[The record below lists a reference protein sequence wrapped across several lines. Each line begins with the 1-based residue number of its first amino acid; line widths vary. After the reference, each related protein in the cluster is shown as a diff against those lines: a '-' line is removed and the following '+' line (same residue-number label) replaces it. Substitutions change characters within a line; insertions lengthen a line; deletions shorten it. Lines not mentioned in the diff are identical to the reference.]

1 MTSPLLFNEL
11 LDGLRREGF
20 SVGTDQ
26 YLRMHALFER
36 HADASPDELKTLL
49 CPIFAMSEA
58 EQERFHVAY
67 NEFFATQSVPRQT
80 IARRLTVIGQKLPE
94 TGKRRK
100 TIRWRWFLAIV
111 MSIVAVG
118 VAVLSFWP
126 DTPAQTST
134 EEVSTNTVAVPDNPP
149 VEPSGPLPSPRPPWV
164 LIAGSFAFALFAA
177 EVART
182 LLRWLRQR
190 EHQAKGRPFDWP
202 VRHPHPTAP
211 RLFADSRFF
220 GLARLMKGREV
231 GDVRRL
237 DVPRSILAT
246 IRALGDPVFEYKLDR
261 RVTEY
266 LFLVERRS
274 ERDHLAA
281 YVQAMIEALARDGVL
296 VEVFEHDG
304 DPRLC
309 WKPGSS
315 VRVAT
320 ADLYS
325 RFPQHRLVIV
335 GNAIAL
341 TNPVTGE
348 ALDSIPRIFP
358 WNYRAILTPEEETR
372 GVSRFSA
379 HFDVY
384 ALANNGLARLAERW
398 QQTDGPPARHRAKER
413 RSIVTDLPSSP
424 GELER
429 ELDPLIF
436 RWLLRCAVHPTL
448 HWDLTRELAPP
459 LPAAE
464 HEAALIEL
472 ARLEWFR
479 QGRIPEPVR
488 LALVSRLA
496 DDEPEESAARAG
508 AMRVLAAAPPPPPGS
523 MAARVFEIQQLAH
536 KIWGAR
542 DRPAELRSLLRKL
555 RHYPPSQVARD
566 GALMMLLQEAPGT
579 LVTHALPQPLRKFLF
594 RDGIPAFGM
603 KNFVALAAVL
613 PVMLF
618 AGNAL
623 RPEPLKSSPPPVHV
637 DVPPRAPWKNP
648 DPVQIATATTATETP
663 TVETPIEMPTA
674 APPTVTAVVAALLP
688 PPVQVQPAPIKEPAV
703 LVQLP
708 DLPDLPKLI
717 APAAGTAIT
726 IDDPKDVVTFLW
738 EPAGNYTLQ
747 VFDSQGTPVHVAKV
761 RGTSASWRVT
771 SGSSGNRW
779 SLTTSDG
786 RETDSISFDVEYE
799 ILFTSDSVAR
809 TFRTVEVTLPVT
821 CSTTEGKRDVNLRL
835 SDRETFETAK
845 LEVLNSDA
853 FEIAELSPY
862 DRGSFSYRLVA
873 RKPCREDTLEA
884 KIRVTAT
891 IRMTLATGVKD

>member
-1 MTSPLLFNEL
+1 MTSPLLFDEL

-36 HADASPDELKTLL
+36 HAEASPDELKTLL

-67 NEFFATQSVPRQT
+67 NEFFATQPVPRQT
-80 IARRLTVIGQKLPE
+80 VARRMTVIGQKLPE
-94 TGKRRK
+94 TGEVRK
-100 TIRWRWFLAIV
+100 TIRWRRLLAIV

-126 DTPAQTST
+126 DAPRSTPP
-134 EEVSTNTVAVPDNPP
+134 EEVSANRAAAPVPPP
-149 VEPSGPLPSPRPPWV
+149 VEPAGPQAAPRPPWV
-164 LIAGSFAFALFAA
+164 LIAGSLALALFAA

-190 EHQAKGRPFDWP
+190 GNGAKGRPFDWP

-211 RLFADSRFF
+211 RLFADPRFF
-220 GLARLMKGREV
+220 GMARLMKGREV
-231 GDVRRL
+231 GEVRRL

-281 YVQAMIEALARDGVL
+281 YVQGMIEALARDGVL

-315 VRVAT
+315 VRIAT

-341 TNPVTGE
+341 TNPVTGQ

-358 WNYRAILTPEEETR
+358 WNYRAILTPEEEAR
-372 GVSRFSA
+372 AVSRFSE

-398 QQTDGPPARHRAKER
+398 QQTDGPPARNRARER
-413 RSIVTDLPSSP
+413 RRIVTDLPSSP
-424 GELER
+424 EELER

-464 HEAALIEL
+464 HEAALVDL

-488 LALVSRLA
+488 LALVSRLS
-496 DDEPEESAARAG
+496 DDEPEETAARTA

-523 MAARVFEIQQLAH
+523 VAARVFEIQQLAH

-566 GALMMLLQEAPGT
+566 SALMMLLNEAPGT

-613 PVMLF
+613 PVMLL

-623 RPEPLKSSPPPVHV
+623 RPEPPAQQIDVRQQETPRTPNPPP
-637 DVPPRAPWKNP
+637 P
-648 DPVQIATATTATETP
+648 DATTASVATASATEPPATATETAKKTTDPVVVVHPRLPEQPPSIEP
-663 TVETPIEMPTA
+663 TK
-674 APPTVTAVVAALLP
+674 PP
-688 PPVQVQPAPIKEPAV
+688 Q
-703 LVQLP
+703 
-708 DLPDLPKLI
+708 LPDLPKLI
-717 APAAGTAIT
+717 APAAGTAVT
-726 IDDPKDVVTFLW
+726 IAEAKDVVTFIW
-738 EPAGNYTLQ
+738 EPAGTYTLQ
-747 VFDSQGTPVHVAKV
+747 VFDSRGVRVQVAKV
-761 RGTSASWRVT
+761 HGKSASWRVT
-771 SGSSGNRW
+771 SASSGNTW

-786 RETDSISFDVEYE
+786 RVTDSIPFDVEYE
-799 ILFTSDSVAR
+799 ILFTPDSVAR
-809 TFRTVEVTLPVT
+809 TFRTVDITLPVS
-821 CSTTEGKRDVNLRL
+821 CGTTEGKRDVNLRL
-835 SDRETFETAK
+835 SERETFETAK
-845 LEVLNSDA
+845 LEILNSGA
-853 FEIAELSPY
+853 FETAELTPY

-873 RKPCREDTLEA
+873 RKPCVENTLEA

-891 IRMTLATGVKD
+891 IRLTLAAGAKQ